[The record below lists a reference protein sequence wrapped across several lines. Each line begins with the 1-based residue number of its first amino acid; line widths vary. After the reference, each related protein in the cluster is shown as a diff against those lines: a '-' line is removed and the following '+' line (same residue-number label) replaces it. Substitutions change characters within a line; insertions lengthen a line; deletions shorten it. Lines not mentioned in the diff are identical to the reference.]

1 MPSFSLLSGDDDPKK
16 DVAAAPLLDTLT
28 ITKEPSQEEAVVVK
42 SPEVSTPVRASKRLK
57 RAGTA
62 STSLE
67 VPRPAASSDNVS
79 NASCTRFFC
88 CLIFLTYFCS
98 ADFDAKISL
107 SWR

>member
-1 MPSFSLLSGDDDPKK
+1 LMPSFFLLSDDDDPKK
-16 DVAAAPLLDTLT
+16 GAAAAPLLDTLT

-42 SPEVSTPVRASKRLK
+42 SPEVPPKKSTPVHASKRLK

-67 VPRPAASSDNVS
+67 VPRPVASSDNVS

-88 CLIFLTYFCS
+88 CLIFSHILLFCR
-98 ADFDAKISL
+98 L
-107 SWR
+107 